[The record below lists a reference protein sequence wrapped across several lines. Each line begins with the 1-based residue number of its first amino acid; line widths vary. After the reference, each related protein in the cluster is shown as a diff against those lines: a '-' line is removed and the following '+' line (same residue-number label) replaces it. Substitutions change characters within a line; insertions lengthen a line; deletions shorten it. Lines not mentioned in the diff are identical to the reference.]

1 MILLE
6 VINHIESNLNGF
18 NERNLLANLYPDD
31 PDNIVAVID
40 LGGLPPNNYA
50 ATRDKK
56 IEIKFRTKGYQEG
69 IKLGEEIFNL
79 FNDKQN
85 YRLGDYYIT
94 TSYASTDV
102 SYLYQDSKNRREF
115 SLELAFQY
123 IK

>member
-1 MILLE
+1 M
-6 VINHIESNLNGF
+6 
-18 NERNLLANLYPDD
+18 ANLYPDD